1 MRLRHKNL
9 GGESPCGMDLCR
21 MGVTVLALLSV
32 GILSSACEN
41 EAPVATVPAE
51 YLQFDADG
59 VVFQMTH
66 RFTQEGILQAM
77 VIADTAIQWHD
88 STAVALRVVDL
99 RVFDEDGSER
109 AHVTSLRGTLDTR
122 TERMTAQ
129 GDVVLVIPA
138 EDRTIESQELHY
150 DPRGDRI
157 WSDSAFVMRHQ
168 GRVLRGAS
176 FTSDLEFRNFVIRG
190 SGN

>member
-1 MRLRHKNL
+1 MRLLHKNL
-9 GGESPCGMDLCR
+9 SRKSPCGMDPCR
-21 MGVTVLALLSV
+21 MGVAVLALLSV
-32 GILSSACEN
+32 GIISSACEN

-66 RFTQEGILQAM
+66 RFTQEGVLQAM

-109 AHVTSLRGTLDTR
+109 AQVTSRRGTLDTR

-129 GDVVLVIPA
+129 GNVVMVIPA
-138 EDRTIESQELHY
+138 DDRTIESQELHY
-150 DPRGDRI
+150 DPRGERI

-168 GRVLRGAS
+168 GRVLRGTS

-190 SGN
+190 SGT